1 VRIAQPDTTRLMIV
15 VRMDSHVERVL
26 GADVSGQKQVAM
38 SMHEKTKQEQQQRS
52 GAQQSASPKPSA
64 HLPPI
69 YDDGFA
75 RRAGEII
82 ARAAAHMKDA
92 VRRRGKP
99 KRSP

>member
-1 VRIAQPDTTRLMIV
+1 
-15 VRMDSHVERVL
+15 
-26 GADVSGQKQVAM
+26 M
-38 SMHEKTKQEQQQRS
+38 SMHEKTKQEQQQLS

-75 RRAGEII
+75 GRAGEII

-92 VRRRGKP
+92 VRRRGKR
-99 KRSP
+99 KQSP